1 MKNTLHSLW
10 LAAVLLLGGQLA
22 WAMPENAVNVNAAPA
37 EELAEVLVGVGIK
50 RAEAI
55 VEYREKFGDFEVA
68 ADLLSVRGIGEHVVE
83 TNRDKIHFSD

>member
-10 LAAVLLLGGQLA
+10 LAALLLLGGQLA
-22 WAMPENAVNVNAAPA
+22 WALPENAVNVNAAPA